1 MNNKIFTAAVAIL
14 LSLSTSWVYAATLSD
29 TAKEARWAEQ
39 VVPSLLDGDAVMLED
54 GQGHEF
60 LGIYTPADSEKRAVI
75 LVHGIG
81 VHPNWPDVI
90 YPLREALLENDIT
103 SLSIQMPI
111 LENEA
116 SEAEYLPLYD
126 EAPARLQ
133 AAVDFLKD
141 AGYEKIDIAAHS
153 MCSRMTVYFLSSK
166 GARDVN
172 SVVLIGMGESGADV
186 WTKVLDTL
194 AGLSMPVLDLYGEK
208 DLENV
213 LTSVQQRAE
222 SGSKNKSGIYRQ
234 IEVEGANHFFQGH
247 EDELK
252 SAVMDWLTGN

>member
-1 MNNKIFTAAVAIL
+1 MTNKVFTAAIAIL
-14 LSLSTSWVYAATLSD
+14 LSLSTTWVYAATLSD

-39 VVPSLLDGDAVMLED
+39 VVPSLLDGDAVMLDD

-60 LGIYTPADSEKRAVI
+60 LGIYTPADGEKRAVI

-90 YPLREALLENDIT
+90 YPLREALLENDIS

-116 SEAEYLPLYD
+116 TEAEYLPLYD
-126 EAPARLQ
+126 EAPGRIQ

-153 MCSRMTVYFLSSK
+153 MGSRMTVYFLSSE
-166 GARDVN
+166 GAREVN
-172 SVVLIGMGESGADV
+172 SVVLIGMGESGGDV

-194 AGLSMPVLDLYGEK
+194 ADLRMPVLDLYGEK

-213 LTSVQQRAE
+213 LTSAQ
-222 SGSKNKSGIYRQ
+222 
-234 IEVEGANHFFQGH
+234 
-247 EDELK
+247 
-252 SAVMDWLTGN
+252 